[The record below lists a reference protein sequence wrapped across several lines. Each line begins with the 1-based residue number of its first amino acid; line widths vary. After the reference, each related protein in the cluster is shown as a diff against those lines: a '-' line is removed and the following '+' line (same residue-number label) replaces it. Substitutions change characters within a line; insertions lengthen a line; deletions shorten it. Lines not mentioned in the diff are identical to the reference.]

1 VEAADTAVV
10 VGIAG
15 PDVEPAVVFLHTPAL
30 RLQEE
35 AATRI
40 CCAVVRSSEAE
51 AADSVRVVWDP

>member
-1 VEAADTAVV
+1 VV

-15 PDVEPAVVFLHTPAL
+15 PDVEPAVVFLDTPAL

-40 CCAVVRSSEAE
+40 CCAAVRSSEAE
-51 AADSVRVVWDP
+51 AADSVHVVWDP